1 MSLWIKLNKNKV
13 FQSLICWFDDE
24 AGNDRISQLPS
35 EEVDWLRVIPFL
47 LLHVACIVVIWTGWS
62 PVAVWTAV
70 GLYLIR
76 MLAITAVYHRYFSH
90 RAYKTSRF
98 WQFVFALIATSSA
111 QKGPLWWAANHR
123 HHHRFADQPE
133 DIHSPVQ
140 HGFLWSHLLWILSPK
155 HLSTNKKLVK
165 SWLVFPELVFL
176 NRFSILPPLAL
187 MAFLWFLGE
196 VFRIYIPSSGTSGV
210 QMVVWGFC
218 ISTVALFHATATI
231 NSLDHMIG
239 KRRYNTPDQSRN
251 NWFLALVTLGE
262 GWHNNHHHY
271 PIAAR
276 NGFFWW
282 EYDVTYYFLR
292 FLNRLGIVWDLNEVP
307 KKKRDANR
315 LDKTKNRSERSK
327 QNTESD

>member
-1 MSLWIKLNKNKV
+1 MSLWNKLSKNKV

-24 AGNDRISQLPS
+24 AGDDRVSQLPS
-35 EEVDWLRVIPFL
+35 EEVDWLRVIPFF
-47 LLHVACIVVIWTGWS
+47 LLHLSCIVVIWVGWS
-62 PVAVWTAV
+62 PVAVWTAI

-76 MLAITAVYHRYFSH
+76 MLAVTAVYHRYFSH

-123 HHHRFADQPE
+123 HHHRFADKPE

-155 HLSTNKKLVK
+155 YLATNKKLVK

-176 NRFSILPPLAL
+176 NRFSILPPLGL
-187 MAFLWFLGE
+187 IGFLWILGQ
-196 VFRIYIPSSGTSGV
+196 VLRIYLPSSGTSGV

-231 NSLDHMIG
+231 NSLDHMVG
-239 KRRYNTPDQSRN
+239 RRRYDTPDQSRN

-282 EYDVTYYFLR
+282 EYDVTYYVLR
-292 FLNRLGIVWDLNEVP
+292 VLQWLGIVWDLNELP
-307 KKKRDANR
+307 RNKRDSGR
-315 LDKTKNRSERSK
+315 LGKPKDPREASH
-327 QNTESD
+327 QNIESP